1 MAQRFFGRVLNLA
14 ELLGEKS
21 YFLFGP
27 RQTGKSTLI
36 RQTLPDAV
44 NFDLLSLED
53 FLAVSQNPAVIEQ
66 SIGSNTRC
74 VVIDEI
80 QKAPNLLDEVH
91 RLIETRKVHF
101 LLTGSS
107 ARKLRRGGVNL
118 LGGRARPMR
127 FHPLLKRELGTEFSL
142 QKALAYGTLPSVYLS
157 ETPRKELAAYSGIY
171 LKEEIVAEGLVRNL
185 PSFSRLLEI
194 AAISNGTIVNFTNL
208 ANDAQVPRTMV
219 YEYFDILK
227 DTLIID
233 ELPAWRESRRRK
245 PIVSSK
251 YYFFDVGVASMLQGR
266 SRMKQGT
273 PEHGFAF
280 GTWLLHELRSWID
293 YSESGE
299 TLHFWRSQSNLEV
312 DFLIDDHTAIE
323 IKAKQTVGN
332 RDLRSLRALMEE
344 ETFRRYI
351 CVCLESRRRH
361 VDGIDILPYDM
372 FLNELWEGRYIH

>member
-1 MAQRFFGRVLNLA
+1 M
-14 ELLGEKS
+14 
-21 YFLFGP
+21 
-27 RQTGKSTLI
+27 
-36 RQTLPDAV
+36 
-44 NFDLLSLED
+44 NFDLLSPED

-194 AAISNGTIVNFTNL
+194 TAISNGTIVNFTNL

-245 PIVSSK
+245 PIVGSK

-266 SRMKQGT
+266 SADISVCVLN
-273 PEHGFAF
+273 PEEDMSMALTFFPTTCSSMNSGKVGIYTSSAN
-280 GTWLLHELRSWID
+280 TLRAPKHSYNKDESRGGIMVPHFNQPLIERSFQHLPHRAIHFCSRTWID
-293 YSESGE
+293 SK
-299 TLHFWRSQSNLEV
+299 R
-312 DFLIDDHTAIE
+312 IE
-323 IKAKQTVGN
+323 IWPNAMHP
-332 RDLRSLRALMEE
+332 RSASLDFDSCIVSFSQKYK
-344 ETFRRYI
+344 T
-351 CVCLESRRRH
+351 CK
-361 VDGIDILPYDM
+361 D
-372 FLNELWEGRYIH
+372 ELLSK